1 MLEGAMAELRLGNPE
16 ELAVDV
22 GPVIDAD
29 AASMLESHIAAMRK
43 GGLRVR
49 QAERHVG
56 LAARLPGTFVVPTVI
71 EIESLD
77 QLEREVFGPVLHV
90 LRYRREDTQALVEAI
105 NRLGYG
111 LTLGIHS
118 RVDGT
123 IDAIVRAARV
133 GNVYVN
139 RNMIGA
145 VVGVQPFGGEGL
157 SGTGPKAGGPLYL
170 HRFVARSPDDAALAE
185 LRAIDADATR
195 GDRAD
200 AALESLAAWCSA
212 SGFHAAATLAARL
225 RQVSPAGIT
234 VVLPGPTGE
243 RNTYSVLP
251 RESVLCVAGDVNAL
265 LAQTV
270 AVLSLGGHAVWD
282 GDVEE
287 CRLLHA
293 RLPEAVGPRIRLA
306 SDWRREPFDAALHS
320 GDDAQG
326 RELALAIAAREG
338 PIVGVHAFDPHSG
351 RLHLERLLVERVA
364 SVNTAAAGG
373 NASLMTIG

>member
-1 MLEGAMAELRLGNPE
+1 
-16 ELAVDV
+16 
-22 GPVIDAD
+22 
-29 AASMLESHIAAMRK
+29 MRQR
-43 GGLRVR
+43 GLRVR
-49 QAERHVG
+49 RAAHHLQE
-56 LAARLPGTFVVPTVI
+56 AARLPGTFVVPTVI
-71 EIESLD
+71 EIGSLD

-90 LRYRREDTQALVEAI
+90 LRYRREDMQALVEGI

-111 LTLGIHS
+111 LTLGVHS

-170 HRFVARSPDDAALAE
+170 HRFVARSPDDAAFAE
-185 LRAIDADATR
+185 LRAIDPGAARVDGADP
-195 GDRAD
+195 
-200 AALESLAAWCSA
+200 ALESLAAWCSA
-212 SGFHAAATLAARL
+212 SGFHAAAALAARL

-251 RESVLCVAGDVNAL
+251 REAVLCMADDASAL

-270 AVLSLGGHAVWD
+270 AVLSLGGNVVWD
-282 GDVEE
+282 GEVEE
-287 CRLLHA
+287 CRLLRA
-293 RLPEAVGPRIRLA
+293 RLPEAAGARIRLA
-306 SDWRREPFDAALHS
+306 TDWRREPFDAALHS
-320 GDDAQG
+320 GGEAEG
-326 RELALAIAAREG
+326 RELGIAIAGRDG

-351 RLHLERLLVERVA
+351 RLHLERLLIERVS